1 MRITRNSLILYNIKY
16 NGEDFIMYL
25 IIYYR
30 IGFKFIKEF
39 GEFTLGEE
47 LTKQDVLN
55 EAKELINYYNK
66 ITK

>member
-1 MRITRNSLILYNIKY
+1 MKITKNSLILYNIKY
-16 NGEDFIMYL
+16 DGEDFIMYL

-30 IGFKFIKEF
+30 IGFKFIKEI

-55 EAKELINYYNK
+55 EAKDLINYYNK